1 MTKFPP
7 VTTLLLTLCLA
18 APAQAHDGWVS
29 LFDGKTLSGWT
40 RAARGVAEYEVK
52 NGTIHG
58 TTVEGSENTFL
69 ASDKEYGNFELEF
82 EVKVHDKLNSGC
94 QIRSREKTAK
104 DSEKSKDLGR
114 FFGPQVEIEAS
125 PGQSGYVY
133 GEAYGGGWRSKA
145 PNDKSHSHKHIKNG
159 EWNTF
164 RIIANGPRIQTF
176 INGTAVED
184 LTDEEIFKTHPK
196 GKIGLQVHGIGKKAG
211 PYDVAWKN
219 IRIKEL

>member
-1 MTKFPP
+1 MQKSLPI
-7 VTTLLLTLCLA
+7 TTLLLTLCLA
-18 APAQAHDGWVS
+18 LPAQAEDGWVS
-29 LFDGKTLSGWT
+29 LFDGKTLTGWT
-40 RAARGVAEYEVK
+40 RAARGIAEYEVK
-52 NGTIHG
+52 DGTIHG

-94 QIRSREKTAK
+94 QIRSREKTAADK
-104 DSEKSKDLGR
+104 GNDLGR
-114 FFGPQVEIEAS
+114 FFGPQVEIESS
-125 PGQSGYVY
+125 PGQSAYVY

-145 PNDKSHSHKHIKNG
+145 PRDNSHSHDHMKNG
-159 EWNTF
+159 EWNKY

-176 INGTAVED
+176 INGQMVED
-184 LTDEEIFKTHPK
+184 LTDEEIFKTHPQ
-196 GKIGLQVHGIGKKAG
+196 GKIGLQVHGIAKKSG